1 MFAINCPVHGSKV
14 LIGTRRIRSLV
25 NTERGIL
32 LDVEC
37 YCGARVVA
45 GSGRTYVS
53 RPVPALAA

>member
-1 MFAINCPVHGSKV
+1 MFAINCPEHASKV

-37 YCGARVVA
+37 YCGARVAV
-45 GSGRTYVS
+45 GTGQNYVS
-53 RPVPALAA
+53 RPAPALAA